1 MMSAVHEAVVI
12 NSVTKVHWPL
22 SPGFVSTGRASH
34 RLCAGDWQGARQLRR
49 GDCNIACPGLHAEA
63 CQSNNRFK
71 TRSCLFIRINCPDMW
86 LSELNGV
93 QASLQQRLIER
104 KLTDAEIDQLS
115 VMSMS
120 GVAAEAQTYEEVSAA
135 RL

>member
-1 MMSAVHEAVVI
+1 MQRYLQDERALGRMQNHG
-12 NSVTKVHWPL
+12 
-22 SPGFVSTGRASH
+22 SPSDS
-34 RLCAGDWQGARQLRR
+34 
-49 GDCNIACPGLHAEA
+49 
-63 CQSNNRFK
+63 K
-71 TRSCLFIRINCPDMW
+71 TPSCLFMWTNCPGVW
-86 LSELNGV
+86 SPELNGV